1 MKQESDRFIRATL
14 LFLLLFAGATNNA
27 YAQGTTFTYQGRLQD
42 AGTNA
47 NGSYD
52 FQFTLWDASSAGTQ
66 EPQPTP
72 VTVTRTS
79 VAVTNGAFTVQLD
92 FGASAFP
99 GPSRFLETSVRL
111 TGSGSFTLLSPRQ
124 PITSTPYAIRTLS
137 GATADALSS
146 ACVSCVQNSQIN
158 SVAGSK
164 VSGAIAV
171 ASVPGGS
178 GNYIQN
184 ATTQQASSNFNISGN
199 GNAGGT
205 LSGNI
210 VNAAKQYNLGGNKV
224 LSVSGNGLVPNSN
237 TFVGVL
243 AGSSNTP
250 AANGDFEG
258 GFNSFLGNFAG
269 ASNTTGYVNSFFGYF
284 AGALSTTGRSNSFFG
299 MNSGRSNT
307 IGSEN
312 SFFGLQSGNT
322 NSNGGDNSFF
332 GFSAGLASNSD
343 NNSFFGANAGLNN
356 DTGAA
361 NSFFGYGTGLQNV
374 TGFYNTAIGSG
385 ADFGA
390 AGLSNATA
398 IGANT
403 VVAQSNSLV
412 LGNNAN
418 VGIGTSLPVA
428 RFHVA
433 GNSLFA
439 TNGTNGVRITPAND
453 ANIGVLNVTNAANTV
468 NWLTVGSNGQV
479 IMNGSG
485 NVGIGTTGPDAK
497 LTVNGTADKPGGGS
511 WGTFSDE
518 RMKNI
523 KGRFNPGLNAV
534 MRLQPLRYEYK
545 RDNALGIKSEGEH
558 VGFSAQAVQKI
569 IPEAVTTNA
578 NGYLLVNNDPILWTM
593 LNAIKEQQAQI
604 QQQQEQFKQQRA
616 ALAIGQQ
623 QVNALK
629 KLVCRSHRRASV
641 CR

>member
-1 MKQESDRFIRATL
+1 M
-14 LFLLLFAGATNNA
+14 
-27 YAQGTTFTYQGRLQD
+27 
-42 AGTNA
+42 
-47 NGSYD
+47 
-52 FQFTLWDASSAGTQ
+52 
-66 EPQPTP
+66 
-72 VTVTRTS
+72 TVTRTS

-332 GFSAGLASNSD
+332 GFSAGLFPGQFDRAIRGQVAD
-343 NNSFFGANAGLNN
+343 EIVAFAFGASCAGEIEFARRDEN
-356 DTGAA
+356 GEERQQHRHAA
-361 NSFFGYGTGLQNV
+361 DHGVDEELRRG
-374 TGFYNTAIGSG
+374 GS
-385 ADFGA
+385 ALRSTPEPHEEKRRDQTQFPEDE
-390 AGLSNATA
+390 
-398 IGANT
+398 
-403 VVAQSNSLV
+403 
-412 LGNNAN
+412 
-418 VGIGTSLPVA
+418 PVEKVQ
-428 RFHVA
+428 RCK
-433 GNSLFA
+433 
-439 TNGTNGVRITPAND
+439 RP
-453 ANIGVLNVTNAANTV
+453 
-468 NWLTVGSNGQV
+468 
-479 IMNGSG
+479 
-485 NVGIGTTGPDAK
+485 K
-497 LTVNGTADKPGGGS
+497 KPGLKEKHEGKIQGDALDDFPR
-511 WGTFSDE
+511 GQHGHRHD
-518 RMKNI
+518 N
-523 KGRFNPGLNAV
+523 GRE
-534 MRLQPLRYEYK
+534 Q
-545 RDNALGIKSEGEH
+545 H
-558 VGFSAQAVQKI
+558 H
-569 IPEAVTTNA
+569 
-578 NGYLLVNNDPILWTM
+578 
-593 LNAIKEQQAQI
+593 QQAQPI
-604 QQQQEQFKQQRA
+604 HAEVVLHAQARDPLVLLELRRRVERA
-616 ALAIGQQ
+616 PRERA
-623 QVNALK
+623 
-629 KLVCRSHRRASV
+629 RREGERDEDDGGEAARHGAAPKYETSERPSSDVYASA
-641 CR
+641 